1 MSQSRPWATVEEML
15 AQLESHADSFDD
27 PPTFSSMM
35 REEIKASAALSSALT
50 GAMDKAHFERLREIC
65 KRI

>member
-35 REEIKASAALSSALT
+35 REEIKASAA
-50 GAMDKAHFERLREIC
+50 
-65 KRI
+65 